1 LIWSQLQVQ
10 IKQLV
15 SQAYQQWDQMEEVQN
30 EMALVDKSLIPFHDE
45 KPMISSGMPS
55 NETAVAPLLCQ
66 LYF

>member
-1 LIWSQLQVQ
+1 LQVQ

-55 NETAVAPLLCQ
+55 NEIAVAP
-66 LYF
+66 